1 MTRSFRGGM
10 LTLVFLAGTA
20 LGSGQGIRPVRDDV
34 GFCWNPKQ
42 VARLVKYLE
51 SVEHMKPHQ
60 SPIVAGISPHDDY
73 LYAGVAYIPLM
84 RAIHANEV
92 VIFGVTHRTVRDS
105 IGDPKGVIILD
116 AYDAW
121 RGAGERVPIS
131 PLREQIRTQMDPT
144 MVRVSNEAHR
154 LEHSIEA
161 LVPFV
166 RYFNP
171 SAKIVPIMV
180 TIMSPGR
187 MDTVSSALA
196 DVIAAYMKANRLKP
210 GADIAFLISS
220 DANHYGDDFHNTP
233 FGVDSLAHDRAT
245 KQDVNLAVKDLTGT
259 ITADGIADLSA
270 SLQTILWCGRY
281 SVPFGMLTTM
291 KVMKSVT
298 GKDLRG
304 QLLRYADTYT
314 DGVLPIKGTGMG
326 TTAPFSLRHW
336 VGFFSI
342 AYSLR

>member
-1 MTRSFRGGM
+1 MF
-10 LTLVFLAGTA
+10 VFLAGTV
-20 LGSGQGIRPVRDDV
+20 LGSAQGIRPVRDNV

-42 VARLVKYLE
+42 VARLVRYLE
-51 SVEHMKPHQ
+51 SVERMKPHR

-84 RAIHANEV
+84 RAVHAKEV
-92 VIFGVTHRTVRDS
+92 VIFGVTHKTVRDS

-116 AYDAW
+116 SYDAW
-121 RGAGERVPIS
+121 QGAGERVPIS
-131 PLREQIRTQMDPT
+131 PLREEIRTHLDPS
-144 MVRVSNEAHR
+144 MVLVSNEAHR
-154 LEHSIEA
+154 MEHSIEA

-187 MDTVSSALA
+187 ADTIATALSEI
-196 DVIAAYMKANRLKP
+196 IATYMRSKGLKP
-210 GADIAFLISS
+210 GKDIVFLISS
-220 DANHYGDDFHNTP
+220 DANHYGEDFRNTP

-245 KQDVNLAVKDLTGT
+245 KQDVKLAMKDLTGT
-259 ITADGIADLSA
+259 ITAGGIADLSE
-270 SLQTILWCGRY
+270 SLHSILWCGRY
-281 SVPFGMLTTM
+281 SIPFGMLTTM

-298 GKDLRG
+298 GKDLHG
-304 QLLRYADTYT
+304 QLLRYADSYT
-314 DGVLPIKGTGMG
+314 DGVLPLKGTGLG
-326 TTAPFSLRHW
+326 TTAPASLRHW
-336 VGFFSI
+336 VGFFSV